1 MPPPAAHDQLAHVR
15 PPAPSCM
22 GSRAPARLLVSRAAL
37 EFERGEHARALFCA
51 DEALR
56 ASPRLVPALRLR
68 AAALTELGRLDEARL
83 AYARALAID
92 AADPETLYGAAQ
104 LYVSR
109 LPGDRF
115 FPLGLQGRGQKVSDF
130 MIKQKVPSAARGR
143 WPLLCSGTTVL

>member
-37 EFERGEHARALFCA
+37 ELERGEHARALFCA

-83 AYARALAID
+83 APAPAHATGYTE
-92 AADPETLYGAAQ
+92 PQTL
-104 LYVSR
+104 
-109 LPGDRF
+109 
-115 FPLGLQGRGQKVSDF
+115 
-130 MIKQKVPSAARGR
+130 
-143 WPLLCSGTTVL
+143 